1 MPLIPVPVRA
11 PACSSTSTGPSRRR
25 ARRAPTAVSRSAAAR
40 RSVWATPVWG
50 LTEHGAERTDP
61 REVTVDG
68 MPALMAAA
76 YEGVEPSA
84 GA

>member
-1 MPLIPVPVRA
+1 
-11 PACSSTSTGPSRRR
+11 
-25 ARRAPTAVSRSAAAR
+25 VSRSAAAR